1 MECSGILGNPEHILT
16 PGPDSAVEAN
26 NDLTIPAKSS
36 PSSFKN
42 ENTGVY
48 HYYVRR
54 LGFFNWLV
62 ARDLPLLQTEDPHV
76 CVVKRAKKILIVLDI
91 EYRILCT
98 K

>member
-54 LGFFNWLV
+54 LGFF
-62 ARDLPLLQTEDPHV
+62 
-76 CVVKRAKKILIVLDI
+76 
-91 EYRILCT
+91 
-98 K
+98 